1 MKLTPLEIRKQEFK
15 KTLRG
20 FDPIEVRTFLEM
32 VAEQFEKQL
41 EEMKRLNNK
50 LIELETQLKNY
61 QESEKDLRE
70 TLFNVQEVKK
80 QSEESSKRQAD
91 LIVKEAELKSIEILE
106 NARKQARQ
114 IREEVGWLK
123 SQKES
128 FINRLRH
135 ILISQVEL
143 LSVLEIDDSL
153 PEDVQKVLKSGKAR
167 KHMSLN
173 SPEDQE
179 IIEKDDQISDE
190 EALGKAGQ
198 AELGDAQSSTEQP
211 TISKDSEDQ
220 DSQQKKSEEQKKSSE
235 GDENDPSDKDI
246 NDYFKKGIEIDE
258 LIETLNKK
266 GKKK

>member
-1 MKLTPLEIRKQEFK
+1 MRLTPLEIRKQEFK

-32 VAEQFEKQL
+32 VAEQFEKQQD
-41 EEMKRLNNK
+41 EMKLLNNK
-50 LIELETQLKNY
+50 LIELQTQLKNY
-61 QESEKDLRE
+61 QETEKNLRE

-114 IREEVGWLK
+114 IREEVSWLK

-153 PEDVQKVLKSGKAR
+153 PEDIQKVLRSGKSRKQIAVQSSSDEGEIVEEPSAAGNPSKTTAR
-167 KHMSLN
+167 DNPSSAQKS
-173 SPEDQE
+173 S
-179 IIEKDDQISDE
+179 EKDDSKSRD
-190 EALGKAGQ
+190 
-198 AELGDAQSSTEQP
+198 SSEKKT
-211 TISKDSEDQ
+211 TDEDQ
-220 DSQQKKSEEQKKSSE
+220 KDNSGNISESE
-235 GDENDPSDKDI
+235 I
-246 NDYFKKGIEIDE
+246 NDYFKKGIQIDE

-266 GKKK
+266 DRKK

>member
-32 VAEQFEKQL
+32 VAEQFEKQQD
-41 EEMKRLNNK
+41 EMKLLNNK
-50 LIELETQLKNY
+50 LIELQTQLKNY
-61 QESEKDLRE
+61 QETEKNLRE

-91 LIVKEAELKSIEILE
+91 LIIKEAELKSIEILE

-114 IREEVGWLK
+114 IREEVSWLK

-153 PEDVQKVLKSGKAR
+153 PEDMQKVLRSGKSR
-167 KHMSLN
+167 KQITMQ
-173 SPEDQE
+173 SPL
-179 IIEKDDQISDE
+179 DE
-190 EALGKAGQ
+190 EEIVEKPAAAANPSKITPS
-198 AELGDAQSSTEQP
+198 DNPSS
-211 TISKDSEDQ
+211 DQ
-220 DSQQKKSEEQKKSSE
+220 KSSE
-235 GDENDPSDKDI
+235 KDGSKDQGSAEKKTADVEKTDDGTAKISEREI
-246 NDYFKKGIEIDE
+246 NDYFKKGIQIDE

-266 GKKK
+266 DKKK

>member
-32 VAEQFEKQL
+32 VAEQFEKQQD
-41 EEMKRLNNK
+41 EMKLLNNK
-50 LIELETQLKNY
+50 LIELQTQLKNY
-61 QESEKDLRE
+61 QETEKNLRE

-91 LIVKEAELKSIEILE
+91 LVVKEAELKSIEILE

-114 IREEVGWLK
+114 IREEVSWLK

-153 PEDVQKVLKSGKAR
+153 PEDIQKVLRSGKSR
-167 KHMSLN
+167 KQIAMQS
-173 SPEDQE
+173 SDEE
-179 IIEKDDQISDE
+179 IIEKPSAASNPSKIAAEDNPIS
-190 EALGKAGQ
+190 
-198 AELGDAQSSTEQP
+198 
-211 TISKDSEDQ
+211 
-220 DSQQKKSEEQKKSSE
+220 SQKSSE
-235 GDENDPSDKDI
+235 KDDSKTQDSAEKKTADVKKSNDNAGNISESEI
-246 NDYFKKGIEIDE
+246 NDYFKKGIQIDE

-266 GKKK
+266 DKKK

>member
-1 MKLTPLEIRKQEFK
+1 LKLTPLEIRKQEFK

-32 VAEQFEKQL
+32 VAEQFEKQQD
-41 EEMKRLNNK
+41 EMKLLSNK
-50 LIELETQLKNY
+50 LIELQTQLKSF
-61 QESEKDLRE
+61 QETEKNLRE

-114 IREEVGWLK
+114 MREEVSWLK

-135 ILISQVEL
+135 ILLSQVEL

-153 PEDVQKVLKSGKAR
+153 PEDVQKILRSGKSR
-167 KHMSLN
+167 KQIAMSSL
-173 SPEDQE
+173 EDEE
-179 IIEKDDQISDE
+179 II
-190 EALGKAGQ
+190 GKGS
-198 AELGDAQSSTEQP
+198 EDNQP
-211 TISKDSEDQ
+211 TISIEDNPP
-220 DSQQKKSEEQKKSSE
+220 SGKKSSE
-235 GDENDPSDKDI
+235 KDDSKSQNSSEKKTANVDKKNESARKLSESEI
-246 NDYFKKGIEIDE
+246 NDYFKKGIQIDD

-266 GKKK
+266 DKKK